1 MRTRASRQLK
11 ETTGGLSGRP
21 GMAVLLALFVALPA
35 SAGAGLIAQAGPAP
49 LLAAQQDTTPR
60 SEARLVSD
68 IASIRPGEPFTVG
81 LHLTLDE
88 GWRTP
93 WKNAG
98 DVGNGLI
105 ATWSLPSGFS
115 ADSFAYPVPE
125 RISNPPVASYGYH
138 DEVVILATITPPAG
152 LEAGRSVRL
161 GLSAD
166 FVLCGHTCIPA
177 HAERSLELPV
187 RDAPPTPSGDAALI
201 RRYADRLPVQ
211 HAQWTTRA
219 ARTDSG
225 FVVGVAPPAGWKG
238 SLGGAWFFPAD
249 PGLLDHAAD
258 QPMGRTAAGEYRV
271 RLTGSAYLAGEP
283 KRIEGVLVLPAG
295 GAFDEA
301 GHRGLVVSAAVADAD
316 VAWAA
321 EPTEPVAA
329 PGPGS
334 AAGTTG
340 GVTLLLAVLLALAGG
355 VILAPK
361 TVLYVP
367 NHKEMT

>member
-1 MRTRASRQLK
+1 
-11 ETTGGLSGRP
+11 
-21 GMAVLLALFVALPA
+21 
-35 SAGAGLIAQAGPAP
+35 
-49 LLAAQQDTTPR
+49 
-60 SEARLVSD
+60 VSD
-68 IASIRPGEPFTVG
+68 VASIRPGEPFTVG

-98 DVGNGLI
+98 DVGNGLL

-125 RISNPPVASYGYH
+125 RIFNPPVTSYGYH

-166 FVLCGHTCIPA
+166 FVVCGHTCIPV
-177 HAERSLELPV
+177 HAERALELPV
-187 RDAPPTPSGDAALI
+187 RDAPPTTSGDAALI
-201 RRYADRLPVQ
+201 RRYADRLPVR
-211 HAQWTTRA
+211 HARWTTRA
-219 ARTDSG
+219 ARTESG
-225 FVVGVAPPAGWKG
+225 FVVGVAPPADWKG
-238 SLGGAWFFPAD
+238 SLRGAWFFPAD
-249 PGLLDHAAD
+249 RGLLDHAAD
-258 QPMGRTAAGEYRV
+258 QPVGRTAAGEYRV

-283 KRIEGVLVLPAG
+283 ERIEGILVLPDG
-295 GAFDEA
+295 GALDAA

-334 AAGTTG
+334 TAGTAG
-340 GVTLLLAVLLALAGG
+340 GVTLLLAVLFALAGG

-361 TVLYVP
+361 IVP
-367 NHKEMT
+367 YLSTHKEMT